1 MNLGSLVSETRNPQT
16 MDLDA
21 LSTLELVNRFNQQDT
36 LVALAVKET
45 LPGWQRPSMLRHRRS
60 RRGPH
65 YLYGCRNQRTTR
77 RAGCL

>member
-45 LPGWQRPSMLRHRRS
+45 LPRWRKP
-60 RRGPH
+60 
-65 YLYGCRNQRTTR
+65 
-77 RAGCL
+77 